1 MVFNTV
7 TYVGTGPCLC
17 SAVDIGER
25 GAAAYSKV
33 GTLDSVGL
41 GCTSVSFIVSALTSF
56 LAHICFF
63 EYKLCGLS
71 PGHHVTSSL
80 TY

>member
-41 GCTSVSFIVSALTSF
+41 TCTNLRYIVSALASF

-63 EYKLCGLS
+63 KYKLRGLS
-71 PGHHVTSSL
+71 SGHHVTSFL
-80 TY
+80 MC